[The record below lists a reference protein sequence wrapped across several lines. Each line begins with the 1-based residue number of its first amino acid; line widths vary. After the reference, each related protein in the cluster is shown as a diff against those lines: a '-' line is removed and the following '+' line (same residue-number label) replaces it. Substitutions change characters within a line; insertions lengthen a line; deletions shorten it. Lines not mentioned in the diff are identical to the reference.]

1 MRLDLVYS
9 IRCFDVALL
18 EKIPKDS
25 NAFTT
30 IQNFIFYCIR
40 VDMQR
45 SSMKL
50 TDELIIAEYDSIETH
65 FLFL

>member
-25 NAFTT
+25 DAFTT
-30 IQNFIFYCIR
+30 IQNFIFYC
-40 VDMQR
+40 
-45 SSMKL
+45 KL

>member
-25 NAFTT
+25 DAFTT

-45 SSMKL
+45 SSM

>member
-18 EKIPKDS
+18 EKDS
-25 NAFTT
+25 DAFTT